1 MKPEPP
7 LSRNGAARER
17 QLMDEALDRASGLPP
32 IHAPE
37 MDGPYY
43 RSGPRVFTCMAQP
56 DLGRPLNHA

>member
-1 MKPEPP
+1 
-7 LSRNGAARER
+7 
-17 QLMDEALDRASGLPP
+17 MDEALDRASGLPP